1 MGLVVVLLLLA
12 LIVGGIGLLV
22 KGLLWLLIIA
32 GALFVAGA
40 VAGWMRR
47 DTLAGSRSTTV

>member
-47 DTLAGSRSTTV
+47 DTSAGSRSTTV